1 MAEGAVELRIK
12 DVTVFIDGSEVEG
25 IKEIGFTPK
34 DENVKAVKDWT
45 GKTVAVSITEDYDYE
60 GSITLLA
67 SSKNNSQLM
76 AIASAKKAVQ
86 VVITPKDPNVTGF
99 KSVTMDQTYF
109 FFPEVKP
116 SAEEPQLEWK
126 FWGTGFKMEA

>member
-1 MAEGAVELRIK
+1 MAEGAIELRIK
-12 DVTVFIDGSEVEG
+12 DVTIFVDGAEVEG
-25 IKEIGFTPK
+25 IKEFGFTPK

-67 SSKNNSQLM
+67 SSRNNSQLM
-76 AIASAKKAVQ
+76 AIASAKRAVQ
-86 VVITPKDPNVTGF
+86 VVITSKDPKVVGF
-99 KSVTMDQTYF
+99 KSITMDQTYF

-116 SAEEPQLEWK
+116 SAEEPKIEWK
-126 FWGTGFKMEA
+126 FWGTGFKME